1 MAVLVRLFLFL
12 TIQTLAAIFFFQNSP
27 FTMAS
32 VPRHTSSPWAD
43 GPMKLI
49 TTPQFEAAESG
60 KPATDLF
67 TTGAT
72 HMALLHNSII
82 RGFNSIYLQAPHV
95 PDADKAAFIGY
106 SQTWFRFV
114 KSHHD
119 DEEANL
125 FTKVEEILGDDKI
138 WAETHEEHGEATLMD
153 ERR

>member
-1 MAVLVRLFLFL
+1 MREVNFGTGAAPQINWIWEVPGGTVTLKFD
-12 TIQTLAAIFFFQNSP
+12 TSNGTLAGWS
-27 FTMAS
+27 T
-32 VPRHTSSPWAD
+32 D
-43 GPMKLI
+43 
-49 TTPQFEAAESG
+49 TPQFEAAESG
-60 KPATDLF
+60 KAATDLF

-95 PDADKAAFIGY
+95 PDADKAAFVGY
-106 SQTWFRFV
+106 AQTWFRFV

-125 FTKVEEILGDDKI
+125 FTKVEEILGDDTI

-153 ERR
+153 EWR